1 MNHEEPICSITT
13 KPIKFINSRD
23 YDYIAQVALYRRML
37 SGRLLMLRS
46 SSRGFCLA
54 NSIHKATLAS
64 SSQTMMSTM
73 PLLPHGSTNR
83 SLCQR
88 SLARGVGTPTTEI
101 RVSRAFGKISK
112 SGVLSTGYYLNIN
125 HRRSLSISCDAA
137 RKVSCEEAFKLAKEN
152 GYQYLDVRT
161 PEEFAAGHPD
171 GAINVP
177 VMIKDASGNLGPNPA
192 FLDQVKKNFPD
203 LTTSLCVGC
212 QAGVRSEKACSQL
225 ESANYS
231 DVINVSGGYKE
242 WEGCGL
248 PTSCN

>member
-1 MNHEEPICSITT
+1 M
-13 KPIKFINSRD
+13 
-23 YDYIAQVALYRRML
+23 
-37 SGRLLMLRS
+37 
-46 SSRGFCLA
+46 
-54 NSIHKATLAS
+54 AS
-64 SSQTMMSTM
+64 SSQVMMSKMLFAT
-73 PLLPHGSTNR
+73 HGATNR
-83 SLCQR
+83 GLSCQR
-88 SLARGVGTPTTEI
+88 RMATGVRTPATEI

-112 SGVLSTGYYLNIN
+112 SGVLSRGYYLNIN
-125 HRRSLSISCDAA
+125 HQRSLSISCDAA
-137 RKVSCEEAFKLAKEN
+137 RKASCEEAFKLAKEN

-192 FLDQVKKNFPD
+192 FLDQVKEKFPD
-203 LTTSLCVGC
+203 LTTALCVGC

-231 DVINVSGGYKE
+231 DIINVSGGYKE